1 MPDTVASILTGLMA
15 VRGIDRATLCRST
28 GKPRQ
33 TITRWL
39 SGERTPGTADL
50 NSLLTALDA
59 DDATRLR
66 CLKVAA

>member
-33 TITRWL
+33 TIPDSAEVICKRCPVSVPPAPLTSTR
-39 SGERTPGTADL
+39 
-50 NSLLTALDA
+50 
-59 DDATRLR
+59 
-66 CLKVAA
+66 C